1 MTKSSQNLTVRG
13 PRRRRRSG
21 TRTYAAD
28 GRLRLP
34 SPEVHY
40 ALTEGNSPLTGLF
53 SSLHTLLAPPGIP
66 CLTCGK
72 TISDRVRGYP
82 EICMSCYL
90 SIPWIKQTRC
100 QICGRPV
107 GCPDCS
113 RPERSHSSFVMNR
126 SAVSYNVVMREWLAQ
141 YKFRG
146 NESYG
151 AVLARMTAQAYR
163 ALLRELEDANGFGRF
178 RIDAVT
184 YVPVS
189 GDRMQERG
197 FNQAKRLAYGVAA
210 SGHLPLLS
218 LVERSRHTEKQSFKS
233 RWERLRDLHDVFQP
247 SAHGVQQLS
256 AVLTAAGRKR
266 NGFSMLADRWFGKYT
281 PAGHVAESGV
291 AGTGQYPV
299 SAALTFPDTAAMKF
313 ADPSAAPIRI
323 VLVDD
328 VYTTGSTIES
338 CSKVLHDICGRL
350 GRQAEVYSLTW
361 ARS

>member
-1 MTKSSQNLTVRG
+1 MTKSSQSLAVRG

-21 TRTYAAD
+21 TRAYAAG

-34 SPEVHY
+34 SPGVQY
-40 ALTEGNSPLTGLF
+40 ALTEGNSPLAGVF

-90 SIPWIKQTRC
+90 SIPWIKQIRC
-100 QICGRPV
+100 RFCGRPV

-126 SAVSYNVVMREWLAQ
+126 SAVSYNAVMREWLAQ

-163 ALLRELEDANGFGRF
+163 AMLRELEEAYGFGRF
-178 RIDAVT
+178 RFDAVT

-210 SGHLPLLS
+210 AGRLPLLS

-247 SAHGVQQLS
+247 DIHGAQQLS
-256 AVLTAAGRKR
+256 AALAAASRKR
-266 NGFSMLADRWFGKYT
+266 SGFSLLADRWFGKT
-281 PAGHVAESGV
+281 APVGHVAESGV
-291 AGTGQYPV
+291 TRTGQHSV
-299 SAALTFPDTAAMKF
+299 SSAFTFPDAAAIKF
-313 ADPSAAPIRI
+313 ADPPAPPVRI
-323 VLVDD
+323 VLIDD
-328 VYTTGSTIES
+328 VYTTGSTVES
-338 CSKVLHDICGRL
+338 CSKALHDICGRL
-350 GRQAEVYSLTW
+350 GRRAEVYSLTW